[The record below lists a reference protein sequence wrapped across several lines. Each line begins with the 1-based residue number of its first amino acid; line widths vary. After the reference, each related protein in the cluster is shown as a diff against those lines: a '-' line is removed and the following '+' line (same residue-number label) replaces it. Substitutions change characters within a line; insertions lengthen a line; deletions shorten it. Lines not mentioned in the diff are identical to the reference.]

1 MFNQSMK
8 VLALSALASGIFF
21 SCDKIPGG
29 KQKNANGLEYEI
41 IEDKDGPVA
50 KLGDFITLHIS
61 YWTEKDSL
69 LNSTAKMGQ
78 PITSKVMA
86 PVFKGSFEEGL
97 ILMSEGDSAN
107 FWISSDSIFKGQ
119 PDTQRPAFL
128 PKGSKIKYSVRVTK
142 IENPANIES
151 NQTKAIQEYATKK
164 GLKAEKTA
172 SGLFYAITAPSS
184 GVKAMPG
191 DTVYVHYVGT
201 TLVGEKEFDNSRQRN
216 QPFSFPVGKGMVIP
230 GWDEGLQLLPKGTK
244 AILMIPSKLAYGEQG
259 APGSPIGPNVALVF
273 DVEVLDVKPGK
284 K

>member
-1 MFNQSMK
+1 
-8 VLALSALASGIFF
+8 
-21 SCDKIPGG
+21 
-29 KQKNANGLEYEI
+29 
-41 IEDKDGPVA
+41 
-50 KLGDFITLHIS
+50 
-61 YWTEKDSL
+61 
-69 LNSTAKMGQ
+69 
-78 PITSKVMA
+78 
-86 PVFKGSFEEGL
+86 
-97 ILMSEGDSAN
+97 MSEGDSAN

-172 SGLFYAITAPSS
+172 SGLFYAITAPGS

-201 TLVGEKEFDNSRQRN
+201 TLLGEKEFDNSRQRN

-230 GWDEGLQLLPKGTK
+230 GWDEGLQLLPVGTK
-244 AILMIPSKLAYGEQG
+244 ATLVIPSKLAYGERG
-259 APGSPIGPNVALVF
+259 APGSPIGPNATLVF
-273 DVEVLDVKPGK
+273 EVEVLNVKPAKAEK